1 MFDKL
6 KENRLSNIGLV
17 FLISILCLWLEKKN
31 HLFYSTRSTMT
42 LVISPIQ
49 EFATYTAKE
58 LRLFF
63 EGYFLLLNVQKQYIK
78 ISVENEELKNQLI
91 DYELLKKE
99 LRLLKENQKIIE
111 KQKELQM
118 IPAQIISRPKNDFLQ
133 TMRLLIKIPQSLDQM
148 EIKVN
153 MPVIA
158 QGFVI
163 GKIHKIKD
171 QYAEIMLLNDVR
183 SSVNI
188 VLEYSRIQG
197 LLLGQ
202 GAQENYLARLNDM
215 QRKNKMLLGERAI
228 TTGDD
233 GIFPAGLCV
242 GVLNEILP
250 QNQGLFYEGKIK
262 PLISVDQLAQV
273 WIVVNHPS
281 FEFKDK
287 LEQLFP
293 PEDKK

>member
-42 LVISPIQ
+42 LFISPIQ

-99 LRLLKENQKIIE
+99 LHLLKENQKIKE

-133 TMRLLIKIPQSLDQM
+133 TMRLLIKIPQSLDQI

>member
-78 ISVENEELKNQLI
+78 ISVENEKLKNQLI

>member
-78 ISVENEELKNQLI
+78 ISVENEKLKNQLI

-153 MPVIA
+153 MPIIA

>member
-78 ISVENEELKNQLI
+78 ISVENEKLKNQLI

-133 TMRLLIKIPQSLDQM
+133 TMRLLIKLPQSLDQM